1 MSTSFKFWAGALR
14 KFSPAKP
21 KVRAQYGKLVL
32 VVVLV
37 MQSEGLYFLVNV
49 TLLIGILRSDQII

>member
-1 MSTSFKFWAGALR
+1 MSTSFKFWARALR

-21 KVRAQYGKLVL
+21 KERAQYGKLVL

-37 MQSEGLYFLVNV
+37 LQSEGRYKLEWNDGVLKLEIVD
-49 TLLIGILRSDQII
+49 T